1 MSNHFIIK
9 PVKDKSLRDLEK
21 VVETGQ
27 NINLSDESKRRVMI
41 CRDFLEKEILASKTT
56 VYGINTGFGS
66 LCNKVISEDHLEEL
80 QINLVRSHACGTGNI
95 VSPGIS
101 KRMLLHKIISLSY
114 GNSGVTLD
122 LVEFLV
128 GMYNRDVLPVVYEM
142 GSLGASGDLAPLAH
156 LALSVIGEGKVH
168 YEGKIHNTDVV
179 LKKLGWEAHNLVAKE
194 GLAILNGTQFMSSYG
209 SLVTNKAF
217 QLFKWANLIGSI
229 SLEAFDGKLEPMHP
243 SVHLLRNQSGQIES
257 AKQILSILEG
267 SDNETRVK
275 KYTQDPYSFR
285 CMPQVH
291 GASYDTFIYAEEIF
305 RREMNGVNDNPNLIP
320 YDNIILSGGN
330 FHGQP
335 LALALDFIAI
345 AIAELG
351 SISERRTF
359 QLLSGQRDL
368 PDFLIDE
375 PGLHSGLM
383 IPQYVAAGMVSQN
396 KQLCTPASVDSI
408 SSSNGQ
414 EDHVSMGANAAT
426 KALRVL
432 ENTQSVLAIELIN
445 ASQAFNFRKD
455 YKSSK
460 SVQRVVSDFR
470 NQIPIIKEDRYLH
483 EDISKAIEFI
493 RTYPIDEIV

>member
-1 MSNHFIIK
+1 MSDHFIIR

-21 VVETGQ
+21 IVETGQ
-27 NINLSDESKRRVMI
+27 NIILSDESKRKI
-41 CRDFLEKEILASKTT
+41 LTCRDFLEKEILASKTT

-66 LCNKVISEDHLEEL
+66 LCNKIISEDHLEEL
-80 QINLVRSHACGTGNI
+80 QVNLVRSHACGTGNI
-95 VSPGIS
+95 VSPDIS

-128 GMYNRDVLPVVYEM
+128 GMYNRDVLPVVYEL

-156 LALSVIGEGKVH
+156 LALAVIGEGEVH
-168 YEGKIHNTDVV
+168 YEGQIQKTEVV
-179 LKKLGWEAHNLVAKE
+179 YKKLGWEAHSLVAKE

-209 SLVTNKAF
+209 SMVTNKSF
-217 QLFKWANLIGSI
+217 ELFKWANLIGAI

-243 SVHLLRNQSGQIES
+243 SVHKLRNQNGQIES
-257 AKQILSILEG
+257 AKQILDILSG
-267 SDNETRVK
+267 SDNESRVK

-291 GASYDTFIYAEEIF
+291 GASYDVFLYAEQIF
-305 RREMNGVNDNPNLIP
+305 SREMNGVNDNPNLIP
-320 YDNIILSGGN
+320 DENIILSGGN

-359 QLLSGQRDL
+359 QLLSGQREL

-432 ENTQSVLAIELIN
+432 ENSQRILAIELIN
-445 ASQAFNFRKD
+445 ASQAFYFRKD
-455 YKSSK
+455 YKSSEL
-460 SVQRVVSDFR
+460 VQKLLSDFR
-470 NQIPIIKEDRYLH
+470 KEIPILKEDRYLH
-483 EDISKAIEFI
+483 EDIEKAIEFVK
-493 RTYPIDEIV
+493 TYPIDEIV

>member
-1 MSNHFIIK
+1 MSDHFIIK
-9 PVKDKSLRDLEK
+9 PVKDKSLRDLEAI
-21 VVETGQ
+21 VDSAQ
-27 NINLSDESKRRVMI
+27 NLILSDESKRKI
-41 CRDFLEKEILASKTT
+41 LNCRTFLEEEILSSKKT

-66 LCNKVISEDHLEEL
+66 LCNKIISEEHLEEL
-80 QINLVRSHACGTGNI
+80 QVNLVRSHACGTGDI
-95 VSPGIS
+95 ISPEIS

-114 GNSGVTLD
+114 GNSGTTLD

-128 GMYNRDVLPVVYEM
+128 AMYNRDVIPVVYEM

-156 LALSVIGEGKVH
+156 LAMAVIGEGEVH
-168 YEGKIHNTDVV
+168 FEGKIQKTEVV
-179 LKKLGWEAHNLVAKE
+179 YKKLGWEAHALVAKE
-194 GLAILNGTQFMSSYG
+194 GLAILNGTQFMSAYG
-209 SLVTNKAF
+209 ALVTNKAF
-217 QLFKWANLIGSI
+217 ELFKWANLIGAI

-243 SVHLLRNQSGQIES
+243 LVHKLRNQNGQIIAAEQIRS
-257 AKQILSILEG
+257 ILSG
-267 SDNETRVK
+267 SDNESRAK

-291 GASYDTFIYAEEIF
+291 GASYDAFKYSEDIF
-305 RREMNGVNDNPNLIP
+305 SRELNGVNDNPNFCP
-320 YDNIILSGGN
+320 EDNIILSGGN

-359 QLLSGQRDL
+359 QLLSGQREL

-383 IPQYVAAGMVSQN
+383 IPQYVAAGIVSQN

-432 ENTQSVLAIELIN
+432 ENSQRVLAIELIN
-445 ASQAFNFRKD
+445 ASQAFNFRKN
-455 YKSSK
+455 YKSSTL
-460 SVQRVVSDFR
+460 VQMVLSDFR
-470 NQIPIIKEDRYLH
+470 AEIPILKEDRYLH
-483 EDISKAIEFI
+483 KDIKKAIEFLKS
-493 RTYPIDEIV
+493 YPIDEIV